1 MLTRYRFL
9 IGFGLASAF
18 AVIGLLFRN
27 PQLALLSLPPLF
39 YSIALLISYLL
50 LPKPGIDAWRIV
62 DRSRIS
68 EEETIEVALAMA
80 SRDRSYPMIL
90 AHDEIPSGMTC
101 VSGDNYYQ
109 GSIDPGEPRQ
119 LIRYTLEGVRGVY
132 GFSTI
137 QALVWSPFGLAV
149 TEAAIEAP
157 IELRLLPH
165 YEELGPVSIRP
176 RRTRAFAGPIRSNL
190 SGSGIDFYGCRTFT
204 QGDDIRRINWRAY
217 ARTDELVICDY
228 EQERI
233 TDVSLILDARARAHA
248 FVGTHHTFEFA
259 TRATASLASH
269 FCTQGNNVGLLVYGD
284 NLNWV
289 FPGVGR
295 SQVDRIFD
303 VLSQARLANKIAF
316 EDLRQI
322 PTRLFP
328 PYSQL
333 VLVSSNLDED
343 DIETL
348 ALLKSKGYSI
358 LFVSINTLPLEHA
371 ELPPTDETG
380 MAVRIAN
387 LRRTLYLGALARYGV
402 QVVDWDPGTPLGQA
416 FAFERSCWRWGRAA
430 P

>member
-1 MLTRYRFL
+1 MLTRYRFM

-18 AVIGLLFRN
+18 AVIGLAFRN

-50 LPKPGIDAWRIV
+50 LLEPGIDARRIV

-68 EEETIEVALAMA
+68 EEETIEVALAMG
-80 SRDRSYPMIL
+80 SRDKSYPMIL

-109 GSIDPGEPRQ
+109 GPIDAGEPRQ
-119 LIRYTLEGVRGVY
+119 LIRYALEGVRGVY
-132 GFSTI
+132 GFSAI
-137 QALVWSPFGLAV
+137 HALVWSPFGLAV
-149 TEAAIEAP
+149 TETAIEAP
-157 IELRLLPH
+157 VELRLLPC
-165 YEELGPVSIRP
+165 YEKLGPVRIRP
-176 RRTRAFAGPIRSNL
+176 RRTRAFTGPIRSNL
-190 SGSGIDFYGCRTFT
+190 PGSGVNFYGCRTFT

-217 ARTDELVICDY
+217 ARTNELVICDY

-233 TDVSLILDARARAHA
+233 TDVNLILDARVRAHA
-248 FVGTHHTFEFA
+248 FVGAHHTFEFA
-259 TRATASLASH
+259 TRATASLASN

-284 NLNWV
+284 ILNWV

-295 SQVDRIFD
+295 SQVDRILD
-303 VLSQARLANKIAF
+303 VLSKAHLSNKIAF

-322 PTRLFP
+322 PARLFP

-333 VLVSSNLDED
+333 VLVSCNLDDD

-348 ALLKSKGYSI
+348 ALLKNKGYSI
-358 LFVSINTLPLEHA
+358 LFVSINTLPLERA
-371 ELPPTDETG
+371 ELPPTNERE
-380 MAVRIAN
+380 MAVRIAS
-387 LRRTLYLGALARYGV
+387 LRRTLYLGSLARYGV
-402 QVVDWDPGTPLGQA
+402 RVVDWDPSIPLGQA
-416 FAFERSCWRWGRAA
+416 VERANYRRRGRAT